1 MFRFKYSRRDP
12 ASRGFFRRVPY
23 HRFMLLQRL
32 FSVSKEVGQTSSRL
46 AKVATLAE
54 LLRQA
59 GPAEIAL
66 VIAWLSGGLR
76 QAKLGVGWASI
87 AAARGTPAPSASLEI
102 AEVDATLSRIA
113 ATAGKGS
120 AAARAALLREL
131 FGRATAEEQDFL
143 VRLLTGE
150 LRQGALEGI
159 MAEAVAKAADLPA
172 ADVRRAAMLAGDL
185 GQVARTA
192 LEEGAEG
199 LARHAIQLFR
209 PVRPMLAGTADGVRE
224 AIERHGRV
232 AFETKFDGAR
242 IQVHKRGD
250 EVRVFSRLMNE
261 VTVAVPEVVAAAR
274 ALGFR
279 DAILDGEAISLDVSG
294 RPRPFQ
300 DTMRRFGRKLAVEAL
315 SGDLSLTS
323 FFFDLL
329 EADGEPLLAEPYER
343 RYERLAEHVDAAAR
357 PPRLV
362 TADTAEAQTF
372 FDAAIAA
379 GHEGLVAKKLDA
391 PYEAGARGAAWLKIK
406 QADTLDLVV
415 LAAEWGHGRRQGRL
429 SNLHLGA
436 VDPAGGFVMLG
447 KTFKGMTDALLA
459 WQTER
464 LLALETSRDGI
475 VVHVRPELVV
485 EIAFNGLQQSPLYPA
500 GLALR
505 FARVIR
511 YRVDKT
517 AAEADTIETVR
528 RIAGAGSS
536 APEPGPADPSAG

>member
-1 MFRFKYSRRDP
+1 MRLERLVEVSRQV
-12 ASRGFFRRVPY
+12 AA
-23 HRFMLLQRL
+23 
-32 FSVSKEVGQTSSRL
+32 TSSRL
-46 AKVATLAE
+46 AKIQLLAD
-54 LLRQA
+54 LLREA
-59 GPAEIAL
+59 GPDETGLAIAY
-66 VIAWLSGGLR
+66 LSGGVR

-87 AAARGTPAPSASLEI
+87 QAARADAAAASSLGI
-102 AEVDATLSRIA
+102 AEVDTGLARVA
-113 ATAGKGS
+113 ATTGKGS
-120 AAARAALLREL
+120 AATRTAILREI
-131 FGRATAEEQDFL
+131 FGRATSDEQDFL

-159 MAEAVAKAADLPA
+159 MVEAVARAAGLPP

-185 GQVARTA
+185 GEVARTA
-192 LEEGAEG
+192 LAEGAAG
-199 LARHAIQLFR
+199 LVRHTVTLFQ
-209 PVRPMLAGTADGVRE
+209 PIRPMLAGTANAVQE
-224 AIERHGRV
+224 AIERHGEV
-232 AFETKFDGAR
+232 AFEYKFDGAR
-242 IQVHKRGD
+242 IQVHKKGA

-274 ALGFR
+274 ALDFEEV
-279 DAILDGEAISLDVSG
+279 ILDGEAISLDASG

-300 DTMRRFGRKLAVEAL
+300 STMRRFGRKLAVEEL
-315 SGDLSLTS
+315 SGDLPLTP

-329 EADGEPLLAEPYER
+329 EADGAPLLAEPYAN
-343 RYERLAEHVDAAAR
+343 RYERLAARVPETRR

-362 TADTAEAQTF
+362 TADAGEAQIF
-372 FDAAIAA
+372 FEAAIRA

-415 LAAEWGHGRRQGRL
+415 LAAEWGHGRRKGWL

-436 VDPAGGFVMLG
+436 VDRAGGFVMLG
-447 KTFKGMTDALLA
+447 KTFKGMTDTLLA

-464 LLALETSRDGI
+464 LLALETSREGI

-505 FARVIR
+505 FARVVR
-511 YRVDKT
+511 YRDDKT
-517 AAEADTIETVR
+517 AADADTIDTVR
-528 RIAGAGSS
+528 RIAGA
-536 APEPGPADPSAG
+536 AAAGG